1 MDLREAVRGRRLAW
15 VEPALV
21 DWRAGSARLESG
33 LPACL
38 LMKKRGPLSGAA
50 GPGARR
56 PPGSSGE
63 RRGERRRPERSG
75 GARQKPARFQARA
88 LAAGALALAAG
99 LLLTAAPAAAQDRL
113 LTHLSATV
121 DANELVLAWT
131 VDEARAH
138 RLIGFRCVYRSP
150 SQLRTGVGD
159 VELCNPPL
167 ASANARSLALSG
179 LPEYGEY
186 AFEVTAETD
195 TEGPAIPWP
204 ARALRV
210 RVAVPDGSAAV
221 AAGGRPLAETCGPS
235 PGSASGAAGRAWSV
249 ADIVTDTFLL
259 NLPGWG
265 WFGAGEAARRP
276 PGGRLGEP
284 ADLATGDG
292 PRATMADAHL
302 DTKAL
307 LRPGAAGGH
316 VLRLHTSYP
325 FLASYAFDATR
336 RVAGWN
342 DAGHAAAWPEL
353 FLRRT
358 CPPERWGFAT
368 HDVALAL
375 ATAAG
380 DRALKHAAYGWWA
393 VSPVGL
399 LPERL
404 MCCQG
409 GLSQGA
415 EAAPGE
421 LPAAGAR
428 WRGRTTGH
436 VFAAERR
443 WALSGDIELR
453 LTLVDGAPAVTGRI
467 DNVRLAPLDPKT
479 LAPLAGAPATR
490 WNALTLAPVLLDG
503 AAFRGGALAAGAR
516 PDATRDTPMNTPAA
530 DGLQGDYAGA
540 FHGPG
545 AAEAAGAWRLWT
557 PLEDIDPSVGR
568 SERWRRQAA
577 IVGGFG
583 ALRVAGEGQ

>member
-1 MDLREAVRGRRLAW
+1 MGVR
-15 VEPALV
+15 PS
-21 DWRAGSARLESG
+21 AGG
-33 LPACL
+33 
-38 LMKKRGPLSGAA
+38 
-50 GPGARR
+50 
-56 PPGSSGE
+56 
-63 RRGERRRPERSG
+63 
-75 GARQKPARFQARA
+75 
-88 LAAGALALAAG
+88 
-99 LLLTAAPAAAQDRL
+99 DRL
-113 LTHLSATV
+113 LTGLSGGV
-121 DANELVLAWT
+121 GESELVLAWT

-195 TEGPAIPWP
+195 TGGPAIPWP
-204 ARALRV
+204 ERALRL
-210 RVAVPDGSAAV
+210 RVTVPEGSAAV
-221 AAGGRPLAETCGPS
+221 TAGGAPLAETCGPA
-235 PGSASGAAGRAWSV
+235 PGAPERAWSV

-276 PGGRLGEP
+276 LSEP
-284 ADLATGDG
+284 ADLAAGGDG

-307 LRPGAAGGH
+307 LRPGAGGGH
-316 VLRLHTSYP
+316 ELRLHTSYP

-342 DAGHAAAWPEL
+342 DPGHAAAWPEL
-353 FLRRT
+353 FLRKT
-358 CPPERWGFAT
+358 CPPERWGYAT

-375 ATAAG
+375 ATTAG

-399 LPERL
+399 LPGRL

-409 GLSQGA
+409 GLSQGDGA
-415 EAAPGE
+415 VPGD
-421 LPAAGAR
+421 LPAAGGR

-436 VFAAERR
+436 VFATQRR

-479 LAPLAGAPATR
+479 LTPLKSVPAH
-490 WNALTLAPVLLDG
+490 WNSLTLAPVPLDG
-503 AAFRGGALAAGAR
+503 AAFGAGTLTISAPNTAPEPAGDG
-516 PDATRDTPMNTPAA
+516 PVA

-545 AAEAAGAWRLWT
+545 AAETAGTWRLWT
-557 PLEDIDPSVGR
+557 PLEHIDLQHIDPSAGR
-568 SERWRRQAA
+568 DERWRRQAV

-583 ALRVAGEGQ
+583 ALRTAEQGQ